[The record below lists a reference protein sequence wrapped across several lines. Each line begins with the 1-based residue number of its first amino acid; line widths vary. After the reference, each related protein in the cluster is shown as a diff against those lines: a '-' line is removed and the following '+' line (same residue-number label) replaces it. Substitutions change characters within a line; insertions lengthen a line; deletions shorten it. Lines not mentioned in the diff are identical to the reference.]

1 MTALGVKQKIW
12 LGTLFLFLLLI
23 ITGGVGIY
31 YTMQLK
37 DQAKAVLQDN
47 YETLSYAHN
56 MQKQLDSLKE
66 NHQTAI
72 KSFDSTLK
80 LQENNITEPGEQPA
94 TNVIRL
100 KFEQLKKGDTGNLVT
115 QGIKANIQK
124 ILQLNMD
131 AISQKSKK
139 AEVYANKAFSYITG
153 LAGVV
158 FLIAFTFIVNFPS
171 IVTNPVLQLAA
182 AIKEIANKNYKHRIH
197 IDNKDEFGKLA
208 DAFNE
213 MATRL
218 EYFES
223 SNLNKLMFEKSRA
236 EAVINSLKDASIG
249 IDKYDCIL
257 FANSQALQLLGL
269 QSEEVVGRSV
279 DELKTK
285 NDLFGFLVDKEST
298 TPFKIVVEN
307 RENYFMKEVVEVEPG
322 DVKSKVIVLRNIT
335 SFKEL
340 DVAKTNFI
348 STISH
353 ELKTPLASSDFS
365 LKLLEDERVS
375 KLTPEQ
381 KELINNLKDDNQQM
395 LKILSELLNMAQVE
409 TGKIQLNI
417 QKVAPSLIITNAIHA
432 VVGNAKEKDIK
443 IVNTSEK
450 ELPVIDAD
458 ADKTTWVLNNF
469 LSNAIKYSYTNSLIE
484 INASQ
489 QIGNVIFS
497 VKDFGAGI
505 DAAYIPRLFEKYF
518 QVPGSKEKGTGLGL
532 AISKEFVEAQ
542 QGKIWVESETSKG
555 STFSFQLPIV
565 I

>member
-1 MTALGVKQKIW
+1 MALDVKKKIW
-12 LGTLFLFLLLI
+12 LGTLFLFLLLL

-31 YTMQLK
+31 YTVQLK
-37 DQAKAVLQDN
+37 DQAKEVLQDN

-56 MQKQLDSLKE
+56 MQSQLDNLQEKKE
-66 NHQTAI
+66 IAI
-72 KSFDSTLK
+72 RSFDSTLK
-80 LQENNITEPGEQPA
+80 LQEDNITEPGEQAA
-94 TNVIRL
+94 TNLIRL
-100 KFEQLKKGDTGNLVT
+100 KFEELKKGDTGKLVI
-115 QGIKANIQK
+115 QNIKANIQK
-124 ILQLNMD
+124 TLQLNMD
-131 AISQKSKK
+131 AISKKSKK
-139 AEVYANKAFSYITG
+139 AEVFANNAFSYIMG
-153 LAGVV
+153 LAGIV

-171 IVTNPVLQLAA
+171 IVTNPVRQLTS

-197 IDNKDEFGKLA
+197 INNKDEFGKLA

-213 MATRL
+213 MAARL

-236 EAVINSLKDASIG
+236 EAVINSLKDSSIG
-249 IDKYDCIL
+249 IDKSNRVL

-269 QSEEVVGRSV
+269 QTEDVLGKSVG
-279 DELKTK
+279 ELKAK
-285 NDLFGFLVDKEST
+285 NDLFGFLIDNEGT

-307 RENYFMKEVVEVEPG
+307 RENYFMKEVIEVEQG
-322 DVKSKVIVLRNIT
+322 DAKSKVIVLRNIT

-365 LKLLEDERVS
+365 LKLLDDERVS

-381 KELINNLKDDNQQM
+381 KELINNLKDDNQRM
-395 LKILSELLNMAQVE
+395 LKILSELLNMSQVE
-409 TGKIQLNI
+409 AGKIQLNI
-417 QKVAPSLIITNAIHA
+417 QKVAPSIIITNAIGA

-450 ELPVIDAD
+450 ELPAIDAD

-469 LSNAIKYSYTNSLIE
+469 LTNAIKYSYANSSIE
-484 INASQ
+484 IKASQ
-489 QIGNVIFS
+489 QNGNIIFS
-497 VKDFGAGI
+497 VKDYGPGI
-505 DAAYIPRLFEKYF
+505 DAVYLPRLFERYF

-542 QGKIWVESETSKG
+542 QGKIWVDSEIGKG
-555 STFSFQLPIV
+555 SIFNFQLPIK
-565 I
+565 